1 MLFRSLRFLTTTGKE
16 FLPSQG
22 TFRPIVPELIEL
34 DRLLEQWRI
43 SREQLVDLAILVG
56 TDFND
61 GVKGIGPKK
70 ALKLVQQ
77 YGRLEAMPE
86 YLSHVGDLKAVRG
99 IFLEPDVTDDYQISF
114 GQPDFAGIRS
124 FLCQERE
131 FAEDR
136 VSAALGRAFREP
148 TLF

>member
-1 MLFRSLRFLTTTGKE
+1 M
-16 FLPSQG
+16 
-22 TFRPIVPELIEL
+22 
-34 DRLLEQWRI
+34 EQWQI

-61 GVKGIGPKK
+61 SIKGIGPKK

-86 YLSHVGDLKAVRG
+86 YMHQVGDVTAIRR
-99 IFLEPDVTDDYQISF
+99 IFLEPDVIDVHQTARV
-114 GQPDFAGIRS
+114 QPDLAAIKA
-124 FLCQERE
+124 FLCDERE
-131 FAEDR
+131 LAADR
-136 VSAALGRAFREP
+136 VSAALERAFREP